1 MKELTVDAAVENI
14 ETVTAFV
21 MAELETLDCPVK
33 AETQIAIA
41 IDELFGNIAR
51 YAYSPDIGKAT
62 VRFEVDDDPTAV
74 IITFI
79 DHGVPCHPL
88 EHVDPDTHASAEER
102 QIGGLGIFLVRK
114 TMDMVEYAYR
124 DGRNILMIKKNLE

>member
-79 DHGVPCHPL
+79 WNRWIPTHTPL
-88 EHVDPDTHASAEER
+88 RRSGRSAGWVSFWSE
-102 QIGGLGIFLVRK
+102 K
-114 TMDMVEYAYR
+114 PWTW
-124 DGRNILMIKKNLE
+124 

>member
-51 YAYSPDIGKAT
+51 YAYSPDVGKAT
-62 VRFEVDDDPTAV
+62 VRFEVDNDLPAV

-79 DHGVPCHPL
+79 DHGVPFNPL
-88 EHVDPDTHASAEER
+88 EQVDPDTHASAEER

>member
-62 VRFEVDDDPTAV
+62 VRFEVDDDPTSV

-79 DHGVPCHPL
+79 DHGVPFNPL

>member
-14 ETVTAFV
+14 EVVTDFV
-21 MAELETLDCPVK
+21 NEQLEALHCPVK
-33 AETQIAIA
+33 AQTQIAIA

-51 YAYSPDIGKAT
+51 YAYTPDIGKAT
-62 VRFEVDDDPTAV
+62 VRFSVEENPLAV

-79 DHGVPCHPL
+79 DHGVPFNPL